1 MQEKLDKSQELID
14 LKEQLSSAQEFIS
27 VLQKENEELR
37 VEVRVKPLIFP
48 KVCKQYLFCRRD
60 SMKQLNLI
68 RIL

>member
-1 MQEKLDKSQELID
+1 MQEKRDESQKLID

-37 VEVRVKPLIFP
+37 VEVEVKLLIFSQ
-48 KVCKQYLFCRRD
+48 VSKQYLFCRRD